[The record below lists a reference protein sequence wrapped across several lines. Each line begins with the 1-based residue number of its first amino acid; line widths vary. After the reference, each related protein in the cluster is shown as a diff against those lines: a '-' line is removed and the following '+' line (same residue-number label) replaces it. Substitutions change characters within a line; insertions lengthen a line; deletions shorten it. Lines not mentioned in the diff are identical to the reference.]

1 MGESQ
6 PTKEGNF
13 LPVCE
18 PCDRTSSAFSML
30 ARQHA
35 GTVIDLEESDS
46 QPASPRPAL
55 AVPHQPT
62 SKPLSQGSEDQFP
75 DDADLALEDELVLQE
90 QENVEPEAQGPDAN
104 DASATE
110 QMDVAS
116 QEPETDACGGGSD
129 LGDWKDVCPLL
140 ALRNMGLPV
149 EIGCNGPLRV
159 SDANRSLACYSRK
172 QSWTS
177 PPGQRC

>member
-1 MGESQ
+1 
-6 PTKEGNF
+6 
-13 LPVCE
+13 
-18 PCDRTSSAFSML
+18 ML

-55 AVPHQPT
+55 PCLTNLLPSHSPKVP
-62 SKPLSQGSEDQFP
+62 KIM
-75 DDADLALEDELVLQE
+75 QE

-116 QEPETDACGGGSD
+116 QEPETDACGGGAD
-129 LGDWKDVCPLL
+129 LGDWKDVRLLL

-149 EIGCNGPLRV
+149 EIGCNGPLLRRQPHHQLLQSV
-159 SDANRSLACYSRK
+159 LEASRSQNY
-172 QSWTS
+172 
-177 PPGQRC
+177 